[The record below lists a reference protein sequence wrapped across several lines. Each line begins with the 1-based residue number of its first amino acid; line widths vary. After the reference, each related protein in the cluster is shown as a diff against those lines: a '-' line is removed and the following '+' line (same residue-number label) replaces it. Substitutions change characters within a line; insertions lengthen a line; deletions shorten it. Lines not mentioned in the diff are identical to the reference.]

1 MKVNNIIIDKHRFL
15 DYYYY
20 TITEASLN
28 CIPLTTYEQ
37 IKQRTNI
44 TTNNYKEVL
53 KNKTPSHV
61 YGRNLFSVFRGECRK
76 WRNRLQYQ
84 PTAASLSRSL
94 SNVAVRW
101 RNSLALRRRQL
112 DTAAWRTVILEYLW
126 YFIFLVIL
134 NLSQRSKRI
143 QLSKPWGT
151 IHCRGR
157 SSNRKKRRPRWFL
170 ALWGEGL
177 NWLTDKIKYHCKII
191 I

>member
-76 WRNRLQYQ
+76 
-84 PTAASLSRSL
+84 
-94 SNVAVRW
+94 
-101 RNSLALRRRQL
+101 
-112 DTAAWRTVILEYLW
+112 
-126 YFIFLVIL
+126 
-134 NLSQRSKRI
+134 
-143 QLSKPWGT
+143 
-151 IHCRGR
+151 
-157 SSNRKKRRPRWFL
+157 
-170 ALWGEGL
+170 
-177 NWLTDKIKYHCKII
+177 
-191 I
+191 